1 LDEVD
6 YRILEI
12 LRENARTTNNAIA
25 AEVHLTEGAVRNRI
39 KRLVEDGVIR
49 RFTIETQPDQA
60 EAMVLIKTRTRASRE
75 ILRKIRRHADRLFET
90 AGQFDVA
97 AHLTAKEIR
106 IINETVDKLRSI
118 DGVIST
124 VTLVKIADETLIES

>member
-1 LDEVD
+1 LDELD

-12 LRENARTTNNAIA
+12 LRENARTTNGAVASQVN
-25 AEVHLTEGAVRNRI
+25 LTEGAVRNRI
-39 KRLVEDGVIR
+39 KRLVRDGVIR
-49 RFTIETQPDQA
+49 KFTIETQPDQA
-60 EAMVLIKTRTRASRE
+60 EAMVLIKTRTRASKE
-75 ILRKIRRHADRLFET
+75 ILRKIRRYADRLFET
-90 AGQFDVA
+90 AGQYDVA

-124 VTLVKIADETLIES
+124 VTLVKIADEKSIDS